1 MSNSKTPSAETVA
14 TATDASADPIGRF
27 ETSMKELEDIVA
39 RMERGD
45 LPLEESLRLYER
57 GTQLTQECRQSLES
71 AELRVRKITEAGSA
85 PMDRGA

>member
-1 MSNSKTPSAETVA
+1 MSKQKNPSVETPAATV
-14 TATDASADPIGRF
+14 DDNADPIGRF
-27 ETSMKELEDIVA
+27 ESSMKELEDIVA

-45 LPLEESLRLYER
+45 LPLEESLKLYER

-85 PMDRGA
+85 PMERGA